1 MPRKTRNKKGGNNMA
16 KLEKAMKQQQGGEM
30 NVDNDMTELK
40 NGLNV
45 DSTSMQKR
53 DMEGGEMQGLEMQGG
68 EMQGGEMQGGEMQK
82 RDMEGVEMQGL
93 ELGGVE
99 KDNNN
104 KELTGG
110 ENLNMTV
117 NELENEHNSPGLLNS
132 GFSMIKNAV
141 RGFTGG
147 SRRKVGGA
155 TPLQTKLFTSL
166 KARSQK
172 LNEHMRE
179 IQGLQKHLNGKTNS
193 LSTEVSGLQNLFN
206 QYNKMSGGRKTRKSH
221 HKRKSHHRRKR

>member
-53 DMEGGEMQGLEMQGG
+53 DMEGG
-68 EMQGGEMQGGEMQK
+68 
-82 RDMEGVEMQGL
+82 EMQGL